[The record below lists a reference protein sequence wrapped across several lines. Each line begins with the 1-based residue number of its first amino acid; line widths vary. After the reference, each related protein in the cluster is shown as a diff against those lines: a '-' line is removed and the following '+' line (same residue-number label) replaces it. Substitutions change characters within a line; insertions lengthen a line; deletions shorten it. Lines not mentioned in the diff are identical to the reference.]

1 MVLARSG
8 LLAATLLVLQSTLSI
23 AAPVLDKAIHALEKR
38 IACHTNEIAITSGCF
53 FSHFMKNSTLGV
65 DQGECPT
72 LACCVLPLYTN
83 ATKCS
88 RSEHLTCSYG
98 VPNSKRKC
106 AAVDCSKA
114 PGTCLSPDAKQCLP
128 CTDPNVVTCNST
140 TTLTCLSGY
149 TLSLYNTCFHPIGQE
164 RQIVFYAH
172 QRCIP
177 YT

>member
-38 IACHTNEIAITSGCF
+38 IACHTNEIAISG
-53 FSHFMKNSTLGV
+53 
-65 DQGECPT
+65 T

-106 AAVDCSKA
+106 AAVDCSKT

-149 TLSLYNTCFHPIGQE
+149 TLYNTCFHPIGQE

>member
-8 LLAATLLVLQSTLSI
+8 LLAATLLVLQSTLTI
-23 AAPVLDKAIHALEKR
+23 AAPVLGQAIHSLEKPL
-38 IACHTNEIAITSGCF
+38 ACHTNEIAISG
-53 FSHFMKNSTLGV
+53 
-65 DQGECPT
+65 T
-72 LACCVLPLYTN
+72 LACRVLPLHTN

-98 VPNSKRKC
+98 VPNSKRNKT
-106 AAVDCSKA
+106 

-128 CTDPNVVTCNST
+128 CTDPNAVTCNST

-149 TLSLYNTCFHPIGQE
+149 TLYNICFHPIGQE

-172 QRCIP
+172 QRRIP